1 MTVEFKNNDCF
12 DKVKDILIRNEKKLL
27 KIFYGSNGDL
37 YLDIF
42 GDHNINEDENY
53 TATFSINQNQEI
65 YQYFES
71 LIDSIIKCKVF
82 AVSDI
87 ELEMC
92 NTKEH
97 MNELLK
103 SNQLYNEGLKNSDV
117 YNRLVQDS
125 AIIWYSDNIYDEKAN
140 KLRIEKKDDKII
152 LTFIDNPDDPTFG
165 FGIRICNSGSKYDPF
180 NVCFMNLFNQ
190 LQTLN
195 KRNEQKKFVR
205 KKL

>member
-42 GDHNINEDENY
+42 GDHNINEGENY

-65 YQYFES
+65 YQYFDS
-71 LIDSIIKCKVF
+71 LMDSIIKCKVF

-92 NTKEH
+92 NTKEQ

-140 KLRIEKKDDKII
+140 KLRIEKKMIK
-152 LTFIDNPDDPTFG
+152 
-165 FGIRICNSGSKYDPF
+165 
-180 NVCFMNLFNQ
+180 
-190 LQTLN
+190 
-195 KRNEQKKFVR
+195 
-205 KKL
+205 

>member
-65 YQYFES
+65 YQYFDS
-71 LIDSIIKCKVF
+71 LMDSIIKCKVF

-92 NTKEH
+92 NTKEQ